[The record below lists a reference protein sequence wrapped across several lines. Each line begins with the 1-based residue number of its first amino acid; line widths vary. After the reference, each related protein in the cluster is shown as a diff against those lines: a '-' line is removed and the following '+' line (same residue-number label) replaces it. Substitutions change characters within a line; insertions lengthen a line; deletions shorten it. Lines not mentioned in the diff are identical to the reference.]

1 MLGDSLPSPQ
11 KSIAACAPSSK
22 KSIVDEYNLHPFEK
36 SFFHQIQKQ
45 TIIFVEYTTTI
56 VDIGERK
63 IVHVIEILVC
73 KIVLQ
78 DLFVR
83 RAFHGRIQKDFVM

>member
-22 KSIVDEYNLHPFEK
+22 KSIDEYNLHPFEK

-45 TIIFVEYTTTI
+45 TIIFVECTTTI

-63 IVHVIEILVC
+63 NRSHYRDIGL
-73 KIVLQ
+73 
-78 DLFVR
+78 
-83 RAFHGRIQKDFVM
+83 